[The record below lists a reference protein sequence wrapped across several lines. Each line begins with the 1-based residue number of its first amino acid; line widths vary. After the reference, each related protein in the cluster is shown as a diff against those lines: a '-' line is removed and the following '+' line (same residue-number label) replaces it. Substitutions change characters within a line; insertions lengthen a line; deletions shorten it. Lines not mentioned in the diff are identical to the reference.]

1 MTEKKVHRA
10 NIEDGK
16 NALRALVNGYKEKA
30 ADLLIEECRLVYW
43 DLSLPVGQYMA
54 ATNSAV
60 NSVVR
65 YLYCCPE
72 ASLSNEID
80 TVRRLIETRREEALS
95 VRLEE
100 LPTSR
105 ILNVQKYFFSLAA
118 LELVLDGTVNP
129 EPLEKLWRALEL
141 DHARSGHRL
150 SWEAVFDGAV
160 ATNYVIFGLVGKVLM
175 GEGQAVIDFMAG
187 CPEERKVGL
196 ETESSDL
203 EEYKVIYFTA
213 LRQMKIDPQDE
224 AFWGQRA
231 HSAFYGWNWL
241 NRWKDYLPGN
251 FTLLFMLWAAI
262 RKANGD
268 PMEPAAIMR
277 SIQPEPICN
286 LFLDAMGS

>member
-1 MTEKKVHRA
+1 M
-10 NIEDGK
+10 
-16 NALRALVNGYKEKA
+16 
-30 ADLLIEECRLVYW
+30 
-43 DLSLPVGQYMA
+43 GQYMA
-54 ATNSAV
+54 ATNGAV
-60 NSVVR
+60 GSIIS

-72 ASLSNEID
+72 ASLSNEIG
-80 TVRRLIETRREEALS
+80 TIRRLIETRREEALS
-95 VRLEE
+95 VRLED

-105 ILNVQKYFFSLAA
+105 ILNVEDYFFSLAA
-118 LELVLDGTVNP
+118 LDLVLDGTVNT

-150 SWEAVFDGAV
+150 SWEAVFSDKV
-160 ATNYVIFGLVGKVLM
+160 STSNVILGLVGKVLM

-187 CPEERKVGL
+187 CSEERKVEL

-213 LRQMKIDPQDE
+213 LLQMKVGPQDE
-224 AFWGQRA
+224 AFWGRRA

-262 RKANGD
+262 RRANGD
-268 PMEPAAIMR
+268 PMDSAAILQ

-286 LFLDAMGS
+286 LFLDAMGT